1 MTDTMTNVN
10 LVAGEEDRAEVVRRE
25 LLLLDPAVRADRHRV
40 LALLDPDFVEF
51 GASGRVWGADEVAD
65 ALAADAAPL
74 RRRATDLFAATLSA
88 DTVLLTYRIAG
99 QERPSLRSSIWLRNA
114 DGEWLLRFHQ
124 GTPAPSATQTQNCWR
139 TMFPYSSMFRVTV
152 RRLVS
157 ETMKRMSQTNDHA
170 PQVTSVRIRC
180 SMWFTGLPKR
190 MMALNSP

>member
-1 MTDTMTNVN
+1 MTDTMTGMSH
-10 LVAGEEDRAEVVRRE
+10 VAGEEDRAEVVRRE

-99 QERPSLRSSIWLRNA
+99 QERPSLRSSIWLRSA

-124 GTPAPSATQTQNCWR
+124 GTRRQAPHRLKTVGALCSR
-139 TMFPYSSMFRVTV
+139 TR
-152 RRLVS
+152 
-157 ETMKRMSQTNDHA
+157 
-170 PQVTSVRIRC
+170 RC
-180 SMWFTGLPKR
+180 SESQYGDLFR
-190 MMALNSP
+190 RR